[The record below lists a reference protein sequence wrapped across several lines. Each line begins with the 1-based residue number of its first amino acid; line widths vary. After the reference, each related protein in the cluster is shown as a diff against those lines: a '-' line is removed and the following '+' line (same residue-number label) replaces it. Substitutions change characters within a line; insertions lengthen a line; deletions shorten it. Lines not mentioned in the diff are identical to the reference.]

1 MPRYNHG
8 IIRYIASKTLY
19 SGGDVPNMSK
29 FMYSGSYTKK
39 GVKGLLREGGT
50 ARRDETIRMVESL
63 GGKVEAYYWCYG
75 TTDFVAIMDFP
86 DHTTVTGM
94 ALNIA
99 ASGTFSGN
107 VTPLIT
113 VEEMDEM
120 VKVTIGDYRL
130 PGQ

>member
-1 MPRYNHG
+1 
-8 IIRYIASKTLY
+8 
-19 SGGDVPNMSK
+19 MSK

-39 GVKGLLREGGT
+39 GVNGLLEEGGT
-50 ARRDETIRMVESL
+50 ARRDETIRMVASL
-63 GGKVEAYYWCYG
+63 GGEVEAYYWCYG
-75 TTDFVAIMDFP
+75 KEDFVAIMDFP

-99 ASGTFSGN
+99 ASGTFTGN
-107 VTPLIT
+107 LTPLIS

-120 VKVTIGDYRL
+120 VKVNIGDYRL